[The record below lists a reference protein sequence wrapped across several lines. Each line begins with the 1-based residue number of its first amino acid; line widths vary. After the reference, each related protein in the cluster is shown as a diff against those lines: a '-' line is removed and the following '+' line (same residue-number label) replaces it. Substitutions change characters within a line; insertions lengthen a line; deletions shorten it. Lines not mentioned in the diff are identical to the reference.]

1 MQDKLTKDASQGNK
15 LEKKL
20 SVLIGGY
27 MNRERMLIQKIQE
40 AAEAVVQSRLDLDC
54 FRTLQISETDT
65 IPRRLESLRSEAEFV
80 EKREREAQELYRRMK
95 EESGA

>member
-27 MNRERMLIQKIQE
+27 MNHERMLMQKIQE
-40 AAEAVVQSRLDLDC
+40 AAEAVVQSKLDLDC
-54 FRTLQISETDT
+54 FRTLQISEIDA
-65 IPRRLESLRSEAEFV
+65 IPRRLESLRSEAEFA
-80 EKREREAQELYRRMK
+80 EKREREAQEFYRRVK
-95 EESGA
+95 EESDA